1 MTQDDFL
8 CVDGFKARLATKI
21 RTGIESKLDEAALA
35 ELMHASNMFGRGFG
49 LKKLQTILDAEP
61 TIVQSDAS
69 SSDLVSK
76 LQTIPGMAAKTS
88 SQFGKTLPA
97 FVAWMEKAGLEAKLN
112 ATPNATPKATPNAT
126 PLKTNQTKANPLY
139 GKKYV
144 ITGFRDK
151 ALVKKLT
158 ELGAINS
165 TSVSKNTD
173 FVIVKSK
180 GHDGDTGKAKEARA
194 LGLKLVTPSELM
206 K

>member
-8 CVDGFKARLATKI
+8 GVDGFKERLATKI
-21 RTGIESKLDEAALA
+21 RTGIETKLKDATLA
-35 ELMHASNMFGRGFG
+35 ELMHASNLFGRGFG
-49 LKKLQTILDAEP
+49 LKRLQAILDAEP
-61 TIVQSDAS
+61 TIVQANTSN
-69 SSDLVSK
+69 DLVTK

-88 SQFGKTLPA
+88 TQFGKMLPT
-97 FVAWMEKAGLEAKLN
+97 FVAWMEKAGLETKLN
-112 ATPNATPKATPNAT
+112 TTQNTTPANKIQ
-126 PLKTNQTKANPLY
+126 TNSNPLF

-158 ELGAINS
+158 GLGAIGS

-173 FVIVKSK
+173 FVIVKS
-180 GHDGDTGKAKEARA
+180 HDGDTGKAKEARA
-194 LGLKLVTPSELM
+194 LGLKLVTQTELM